1 MGQGRPRVDLKD
13 MRGGLAP
20 RENVSGCGMRSA
32 EVQSSK
38 KNSYGAAIPLMEGV
52 RDVVGRKG
60 RKNNGR
66 VKEFASV
73 TFFFFSLYVGDIH

>member
-52 RDVVGRKG
+52 RDVMGEV
-60 RKNNGR
+60 NG
-66 VKEFASV
+66 V
-73 TFFFFSLYVGDIH
+73 TRTTLHWTL